1 MINNLIILAG
11 GASSRMKKESTLKG
25 LSEKAV
31 RQANTRN
38 KGLIE
43 IGEKNT
49 PFLHYLLHNA
59 KTAGYLNIYIV
70 IAEKDDLFQAVYG
83 KNEVNNSY
91 KGLTISFVRQHIV
104 NGRSKP
110 QGTADALYQALEQ
123 YPILTKSSFVVCNCD
138 NLYSTKVFTALKKVN
153 SRNALIG
160 YDREG
165 LNFSSE
171 RIGKF
176 ALMKIDE
183 DGYLMDIIEKPS
195 PEEALSYQDEFGK
208 LRVSM
213 NIFKFDGSLFYP
225 FLKNCPIHPERDE
238 KELPTALLK
247 MIREKDYNVKV
258 IPISEHVIDLTSKDD
273 ISIVEKYLKKNYPVG
288 LKWE

>member
-83 KNEVNNSY
+83 KNEANNSY

-138 NLYSTKVFTALKKVN
+138 NLYSTKVFTELKKVN

-247 MIREKDYNVKV
+247 MIRKKDYNVKV

-273 ISIVEKYLKKNYPVG
+273 ISVVEKYLKEHYPKG
-288 LKWE
+288 LKW

>member
-1 MINNLIILAG
+1 MTNNLIILAG
-11 GASSRMKKESTLKG
+11 GASSRMKKESSLKG
-25 LSEKAV
+25 LSEKAI

-70 IAEKDDLFQAVYG
+70 VAEKDSLFQEVYG
-83 KNEVNNSY
+83 TNEADNSY
-91 KGLTISFVRQHIV
+91 KGLTISFVRQYIAKD
-104 NGRSKP
+104 RTKP
-110 QGTADALYQALEQ
+110 HGTADALCQALEQ

-171 RIGKF
+171 RIAKF
-176 ALMKIDE
+176 ALMKIDAF
-183 DGYLMDIIEKPS
+183 GHLIDIIEKPS
-195 PEEALSYQDEFGK
+195 PEEALNYQDEFGK

-213 NIFKFDGSLFYP
+213 NIFKFDGNLFYH

-238 KELPTALLK
+238 KELPTALLNL
-247 MIREKDYNVKV
+247 IREKDNNVKV

-273 ISIVEKYLKKNYPVG
+273 ISIVAKYLKERYPKG
-288 LKWE
+288 LNW